1 MVFRPKLLES
11 LRHYTAEDFIRDLV
25 AGLTVGIVAL
35 PLAMAFG
42 IASGVNPAAG
52 LYTAVVAGFLI
63 AALGGSRV
71 QIGGP
76 TGAFIPIVYGIVV
89 AHGQSN
95 LTLCTLLAGI
105 LLLVFGLT
113 RLGTI
118 IKFIPYPVTAGF
130 TAGIAVIIFSTQ
142 LKDFFG
148 LQVEK
153 VPSHFIQ
160 KLQTLAANASTIHW
174 PTVILAL
181 SSFLLIFFWPK
192 KWQRRVPGSVVAM
205 VLATGVSM
213 FLHLP
218 IQTIGSQ
225 FGEIPRNLPPF
236 TIPHLSISD
245 VQLLFR
251 DAFIVAVLGAI
262 ESLLCAVVAD
272 GMIDDRHDSNQELM
286 AQGIANIGC
295 SFFGGIPAT
304 GAIART
310 ATNVKNGARTPVS
323 GMIHALTLLLILIVA
338 APLAKNIPLAVLS
351 AVLINVAINMGEWH
365 HFADLVRWPKSDT
378 IVYLATFAL
387 TVIIDLT
394 VAVEIGLVMAA
405 VLFIRR
411 VSETTQITAAAEP
424 TPGKEH
430 PDPRTKH
437 LPSGV
442 VVFRIF
448 GAFFFGAV
456 DKLQTALKRTG
467 QPPRVLVLQMD
478 SVYAIDATGLKAI
491 EELHRKMSHR
501 HGHLLIS
508 GAHSQPLMAM
518 HKSDF
523 LENIGEQNL
532 CPDLDAAIERAR
544 QLASQK
550 HTTPADA
557 AILE

>member
-1 MVFRPKLLES
+1 MVFRPRILETFKN
-11 LRHYTAEDFIRDLV
+11 YTTQDFIADLV

-42 IASGVNPAAG
+42 IASGVTPAAG

-63 AALGGSRV
+63 SLLGGSRV

-95 LTLCTLLAGI
+95 LILCTLLAGI
-105 LLLVFGLT
+105 LLFIFGIT

-160 KLQTLAANASTIHW
+160 KIQALALHFSTVHW
-174 PTVILAL
+174 PTVALAASSLAL
-181 SSFLLIFFWPK
+181 ILFWPK
-192 KWQRRVPGSVVAM
+192 KWGRRLPGSVVAL
-205 VLATGVSM
+205 VLGTGASM
-213 FLHLP
+213 LFHFP
-218 IQTIGSQ
+218 VQTIGTQ
-225 FGEIPRNLPPF
+225 FGDIPRSLPPF
-236 TIPHLSISD
+236 TLPHFSFSD
-245 VQLLFR
+245 AQLLFR
-251 DAFIVAVLGAI
+251 DAFVVAILGAI
-262 ESLLCAVVAD
+262 ESLLCAVVSD

-286 AQGIANIGC
+286 AQGIANIG
-295 SFFGGIPAT
+295 SAFFGGIPAT

-310 ATNVKNGARTPVS
+310 ATNVKNGARTPVA
-323 GMIHALTLLLILIVA
+323 GIIHAFTLLLILFIA

-365 HFADLVRWPKSDT
+365 HFAELVRWPRSDT
-378 IVYLATFAL
+378 VVYLATFAL

-411 VSETTQITAAAEP
+411 VSETTRITDIAEP
-424 TPGKEH
+424 ISATH
-430 PDPRTKH
+430 ADPRTKH
-437 LPSGV
+437 LPPGV

-448 GAFFFGAV
+448 GAFFFGAA
-456 DKLQTALKRTG
+456 DKLHYALKRTG
-467 QPPRVLVLQMD
+467 QIPRILILQME
-478 SVYAIDATGLKAI
+478 SVFAMDATGLKAL
-491 EELHRKMSHR
+491 EEIHRKMKGK
-501 HGHLLIS
+501 GHHLIVS

-518 HKSDF
+518 HKSEFVRDF
-523 LENIGEQNL
+523 GEANF
-532 CPDLDAAIERAR
+532 CPDLDSSIERAR
-544 QLASQK
+544 QLLAEDEK
-550 HTTPADA
+550 ATRDF
-557 AILE
+557 